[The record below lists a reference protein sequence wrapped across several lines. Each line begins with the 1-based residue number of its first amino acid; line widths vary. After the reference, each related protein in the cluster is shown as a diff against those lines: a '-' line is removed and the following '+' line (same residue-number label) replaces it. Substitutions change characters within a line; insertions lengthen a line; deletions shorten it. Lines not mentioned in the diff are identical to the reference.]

1 MAFIYIYAT
10 VHWYL
15 CRVQCVCFMKTKAV
29 DPHSNREGG
38 LAEYSLFI
46 KYQLK
51 EKKTTILL
59 IGYDRSATSTTFEHS
74 SVALENIWR
83 GREKERNPR
92 RKHVELGELTGT
104 GGQPANRSC
113 GFQECAQTHCLSITL
128 SAGRVS
134 SVLPFSLSV
143 CLTCNLQTF
152 ES

>member
-51 EKKTTILL
+51 EKK
-59 IGYDRSATSTTFEHS
+59 
-74 SVALENIWR
+74 
-83 GREKERNPR
+83 
-92 RKHVELGELTGT
+92 
-104 GGQPANRSC
+104 QRSC
-113 GFQECAQTHCLSITL
+113 
-128 SAGRVS
+128 
-134 SVLPFSLSV
+134 SLDMTAP
-143 CLTCNLQTF
+143 LLQQHLNILQWH
-152 ES
+152 